1 MTLDMQETTEVRLDA
16 LNSKF
21 VTAVGSDLSGGLSS
35 RGLVYRWECANEGEN
50 AKIAMQNYCE

>member
-1 MTLDMQETTEVRLDA
+1 MQETTEVRLDA

-21 VTAVGSDLSGGLSS
+21 VTAVGSELSGGLSS

-50 AKIAMQNYCE
+50 AKVAMQNYCE